1 MLLKHSNEVAPSIFA
16 IIQTRGGECHRRILH
31 SQKRAAAS
39 CSNKKYGKKV
49 KQLHVQESKSELLQK
64 QPCHEVS
71 GVENEFSGFVLEKVK
86 MGLDEKALPLS
97 MCIVAKLNL
106 DLFRDALLFSV
117 PLAKTTS
124 STNSPIIKDD
134 EMRTTASAKSHGKTS
149 SSTLFDSP
157 PSAKKKAPPVSN
169 ADIELKIAPV
179 KKAARIAA
187 KVREYRQ
194 ENEEDGFPFCQ
205 RVLDILRASFIVNTA
220 KEMHMAFEGIR
231 SSGAFK
237 LIRLKN
243 KICDGSPPFNL
254 HLNALFWPKC
264 CRVPMVIE
272 IQFYFRSVYG
282 LQQRQHLAYELRRAI
297 SVQEVS

>member
-1 MLLKHSNEVAPSIFA
+1 MHCREAKFRLVPGCPSLLSSA
-16 IIQTRGGECHRRILH
+16 GEDDLVDKFTYHQRRRDAHDCI
-31 SQKRAAAS
+31 SQKPR
-39 CSNKKYGKKV
+39 
-49 KQLHVQESKSELLQK
+49 
-64 QPCHEVS
+64 
-71 GVENEFSGFVLEKVK
+71 
-86 MGLDEKALPLS
+86 
-97 MCIVAKLNL
+97 
-106 DLFRDALLFSV
+106 
-117 PLAKTTS
+117 
-124 STNSPIIKDD
+124 
-134 EMRTTASAKSHGKTS
+134 KTS

-157 PSAKKKAPPVSN
+157 PNAKKKAPPVSN

-282 LQQRQHLAYELRRAI
+282 LQQRQHLAYELRRAT